1 MRSYDGESSSC
12 DEDERR
18 DPMPEAH
25 LQHQQQHG
33 PWQQRSVPHP
43 SWAWEHRGNHGLGPH
58 GNPALESMGYPG
70 SSALQAAAAAAAA
83 AMPGPASN
91 SVYSAPAD
99 SPVGVTAG
107 RRTPLGAVGLGGF
120 YFQQQQQQ
128 QPGQQPHASSSA
140 ASDEN
145 RPSHDRAGP
154 QRLNC
159 PGKSKTAR
167 QGKSVRL
174 NINARERRRMHD
186 LNDALDELRSV
197 IPYAHSPSVR
207 KLSKIATLLLAKNY
221 ILMQGNALEELR
233 RVIAVLQSPHAH
245 TTALPPTP
253 VSYDLLQGFPGKL
266 FQGVQELQGL
276 QQSLQPNPPPP
287 PTSQQQQP
295 GNSLNSSLSEVA
307 IGAGGPDS
315 V

>member
-12 DEDERR
+12 EEDERR
-18 DPMPEAH
+18 EPMPEAH
-25 LQHQQQHG
+25 LQHQPQQQPG
-33 PWQQRSVPHP
+33 PWQRHP
-43 SWAWEHRGNHGLGPH
+43 AWAWEHRSAHFNRPQQHPLAAH
-58 GNPALESMGYPG
+58 ANPSLEPMGYHGGPG
-70 SSALQAAAAAAAA
+70 GSGHQQQQQQVIAGHQA
-83 AMPGPASN
+83 PV
-91 SVYSAPAD
+91 VYSPSENPQSAP
-99 SPVGVTAG
+99 G

-120 YFQQQQQQ
+120 YFQQQPPQQ
-128 QPGQQPHASSSA
+128 QPPQPAHASAS
-140 ASDEN
+140 SDEN
-145 RPSHDRAGP
+145 RPDHERSGVS
-154 QRLNC
+154 RLNC
-159 PGKSKTAR
+159 PGKSKTTR

-276 QQSLQPNPPPP
+276 QPTANPSQQPP
-287 PTSQQQQP
+287 PTPQQQQP
-295 GNSLNSSLSEVA
+295 SPSEEAAVV
-307 IGAGGPDS
+307 DS
-315 V
+315 A